1 MLPVKYQYLIHKKQ
15 NTITIIATG
24 KDITVSAP
32 ILLSKPFKI
41 ENTTLY
47 YSTLD
52 GNSELFEFANQH
64 EVGNFLQHLEKSQRD
79 WKFNLLVCLGTL
91 FALALLTIGIISNK
105 DKFNFKS
112 NEIELNNT
120 ISQTQLQNQIPPEV
134 SLIPQSNPYVEAIMM
149 NMQQQSTGALPNANK
164 QPTDI
169 PAVSQQVKEI
179 KPENQAEEK
188 LLQELNKLI
197 K

>member
-41 ENTTLY
+41 KNTTLY

-64 EVGNFLQHLEKSQRD
+64 EVGNFLQHLEKLQRN

>member
-15 NTITIIATG
+15 NTITIISTG

-64 EVGNFLQHLEKSQRD
+64 EVANFLQHLEKSQRD

-112 NEIELNNT
+112 NEMELNNT
-120 ISQTQLQNQIPPEV
+120 VSQTQLQNQIPPEV
-134 SLIPQSNPYVEAIMM
+134 SLMPQSNPYVEAIMM
-149 NMQQQSTGALPNANK
+149 NMQPQSTGVLPNANQ

-169 PAVSQQVKEI
+169 PAVLQQVKEI